1 MPKKSIT
8 PQVSYEQV
16 QPESTQA
23 LDGVFDFLFEK
34 LTKDKK
40 LAL

>member
-8 PQVSYEQV
+8 PEVEYGQV
-16 QPESTQA
+16 QSESTQA

-34 LTKDKK
+34 LIEGENI
-40 LAL
+40 A